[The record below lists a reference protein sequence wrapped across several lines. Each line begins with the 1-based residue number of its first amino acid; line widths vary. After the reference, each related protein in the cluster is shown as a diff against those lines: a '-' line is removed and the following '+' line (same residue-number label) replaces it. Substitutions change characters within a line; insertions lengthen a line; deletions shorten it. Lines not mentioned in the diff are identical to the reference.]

1 MFCMPGMLL
10 LSSAFLKNG
19 QWPDGRFARVGVRQR
34 ESL

>member
-19 QWPDGRFARVGVRQR
+19 QWPDGLAGVGVRQR